1 MLLKI
6 HPETPPPRLI
16 QKAIDILNNDGV
28 IIYPT
33 DTVYGLG
40 CNILSKKAID
50 KLRRIRKL
58 DEQKPLSLICSSER
72 EIQTYSSG
80 ISNATFKIMRKILP
94 GPYTLIFEASKANP
108 KNILHKRK
116 KIGCR
121 FPNHIIATDLV
132 KSLGNPMLSVS
143 LKNSDDILYNN
154 PEELYEEYKN
164 QVDLVIN
171 GGIIFAEHSTIVDF
185 TESNPKVVR
194 EGKGFSEIQNLLND

>member
-16 QKAIDILNNDGV
+16 QKAVDILNNDGV

-40 CNILSKKAID
+40 CHLLSKKAIE
-50 KLRRIRKL
+50 KLRIIRKL
-58 DEQKPLSLICSSER
+58 DEKKPLSLICSGEN
-72 EIQTYSSG
+72 EIQIYSSG
-80 ISNATFKIMRKILP
+80 ISNRIFKIMRKVLP
-94 GPYTLIFEASKANP
+94 GPYTFIFEASKAIP

-132 KSLGNPMLSVS
+132 KNLEYPMLSVS
-143 LKNSDDILYNN
+143 LKNSDDLLYNN

-164 QVDLVIN
+164 QVDLVID

-185 TESNPKVVR
+185 TEPNPKIIR
-194 EGKGFSEIQNLLND
+194 TGKGFSDIENLLT

>member
-6 HPETPPPRLI
+6 HPENPPPRLI
-16 QKAIDILNNDGV
+16 QKAVDVLNNDGV

-40 CNILSKKAID
+40 CNILSKKAVE

-58 DEQKPLSLICSSER
+58 DAKKPLSLICSSEN

-80 ISNATFKIMRKILP
+80 ISNRIFKIMRKTLP
-94 GPYTLIFEASKANP
+94 GPYTFIFEASKESP
-108 KNILHKRK
+108 KNILDKRK

-121 FPNHIIATDLV
+121 FPNHLIATDLV
-132 KSLGNPMLSVS
+132 KYLGNPMLSVS
-143 LKNSDDILYNN
+143 LKTSDDSLYNN
-154 PEELYEEYKN
+154 PEELYEEYQN
-164 QVDLVIN
+164 QVDLVID

-185 TESNPKVVR
+185 TEHSPILLR
-194 EGKGFSEIQNLLND
+194 EGKGISELQELLNY